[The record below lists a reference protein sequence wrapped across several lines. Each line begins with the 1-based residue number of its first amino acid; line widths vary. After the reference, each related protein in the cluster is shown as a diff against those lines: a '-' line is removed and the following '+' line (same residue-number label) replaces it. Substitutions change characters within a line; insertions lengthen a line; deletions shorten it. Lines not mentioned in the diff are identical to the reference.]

1 MSWLQ
6 IASIAFAF
14 LSPVVLWA
22 IHRRK
27 PHPAFE
33 RFFARCYAGL
43 LIVVFLAGPLQ
54 RYLEGRPDI
63 AHMLPMHLCDWA
75 LVTVVV
81 ALLWQSPVCFELAYF
96 WGLCGTLQAL
106 FTPAID
112 PGLEWWRL
120 IVFFV
125 DHATIVASVIFMIL
139 VTRMRPR
146 TLWNVLLWSEIY
158 LVAALAVNARTDSN
172 YGFLAHRP
180 VTASMLD
187 LFSDTHW
194 LYVVE
199 INGVALLFFAALYA
213 PWLIADRIVARRAAI
228 N

>member
-6 IASIAFAF
+6 TVSIAFAF
-14 LSPVVLWA
+14 LSPLALWA
-22 IHRRK
+22 MHRRN
-27 PHPAFE
+27 PDPRFE

-43 LIVVFLAGPLQ
+43 LIAVFFAGPVQ
-54 RYLEGRPDI
+54 GYLEGYFDI
-63 AHMLPMHLCDWA
+63 AHALPMHLCDWA
-75 LVTVVV
+75 LIVVVV
-81 ALLWQSPVCFELAYF
+81 ALLWQSPVCFELGYF

-112 PGLEWWRL
+112 RNLEWWRF
-120 IVFFV
+120 IVFFL
-125 DHATIVASVIFMIL
+125 DHAAIVASVVFLLL

-158 LVAALAVNARTDSN
+158 LLVALSVNACTGAN

-180 VTASMLD
+180 ETASMLD

-199 INGVALLFFAALYA
+199 INGVALLFFAGLYA
-213 PWLIADRIVARRAAI
+213 PWIIADRIAARRPAAS
-228 N
+228 